1 MLEEDLANKTEK
13 NCFVV
18 TPIGDPVSSTRRSA
32 DGLINSVILP
42 VLARLR
48 VAAHIPHKMANPG
61 SITIQVIEHLLN
73 DDLVIANL
81 TGLNPNVMYELAVR
95 HAARLPVVVV
105 AQSGTTLPFDVAA
118 ERTLFYD
125 DDMQGVEDLR
135 PRLEETILLALADR
149 EPDNPVYRAAQARVM
164 KEVVKDDAQR
174 YVIDRLDRLESLLT
188 HRRENVQTFQTRGV
202 STMRKF
208 EARGGKEIADFTL
221 STVCRRLDD
230 LPWVFN
236 SFQNDSSTGVV
247 FITTK
252 VDLTPKELKPYLSSI
267 PDYTLVELP
276 LEDEKSV
283 SAGGKFTSEAE
294 RSAARGTN

>member
-1 MLEEDLANKTEK
+1 MPAQDQTNKTVK
-13 NCFVV
+13 QCFVV
-18 TPIGDPVSSTRRSA
+18 TPIGDPTSSTRRSA

-42 VLARLR
+42 VLAKLR
-48 VAAHIPHKMANPG
+48 IAPHVPHKMANPG

-105 AQSGTTLPFDVAA
+105 AQSGTSLPFDVAA

-125 DDMQGVEDLR
+125 DDMQGVEDLI
-135 PRLEETILLALADR
+135 PRLEETIVLALADR
-149 EPDNPVYRAAQARVM
+149 EPDNPVYRAAQARIM

-188 HRRENVQTFQTRGV
+188 YRSDNIQFSQGRQPRAL
-202 STMRKF
+202 RKF
-208 EARGGKEIADFTL
+208 EARSRAKVDEYIL
-221 STVCRRLDD
+221 SSICRNLDHV
-230 LPWVFN
+230 PWVLD
-236 SFQNDSSTGVV
+236 SSQNNTSTGVV

-252 VDLTPKELKPYLSSI
+252 VDLTPKELDAYLSPI
-267 PDYTLVELP
+267 AEYKLIELP
-276 LEDEKSV
+276 IDDDAPLNTASNYKGDR
-283 SAGGKFTSEAE
+283 GGA
-294 RSAARGTN
+294 RSAT